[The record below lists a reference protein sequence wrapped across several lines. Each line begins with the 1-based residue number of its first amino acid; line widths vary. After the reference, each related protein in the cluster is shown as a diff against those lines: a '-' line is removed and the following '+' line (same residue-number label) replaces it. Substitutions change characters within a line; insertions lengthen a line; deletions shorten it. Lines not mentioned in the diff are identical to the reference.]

1 MTERITPEM
10 QSSVMLANINTD
22 LAAVDHTQS
31 ELSTGLQITQPS
43 DNPYATALAMQLS
56 GQVAAM
62 QSYSANIGDGTAWA
76 NSASTALQTVQQNAE
91 SARTLIVEG
100 ANAAL
105 NANDRS
111 EISSQISDIVDAIK
125 ATANTQYDG
134 MYIFS
139 GTATST
145 APYLT
150 GAGASDAFQGNTDA
164 INRTIGPAGTPT
176 LQVNVDLSS
185 VLNDSASGSGLL
197 TTLEQAASDLA
208 SGSSNISN
216 DLSDLDTNMG
226 ALEGIQATVGA
237 TQDRLSSAASR
248 ISSFQM
254 IDQTALANTEDVDMA
269 SASISYSTEQAAY
282 TAALQ
287 TGAQIVQTS
296 LVNFVSH

>member
-1 MTERITPEM
+1 M
-10 QSSVMLANINTD
+10 
-22 LAAVDHTQS
+22 
-31 ELSTGLQITQPS
+31 
-43 DNPYATALAMQLS
+43 
-56 GQVAAM
+56 
-62 QSYSANIGDGTAWA
+62 
-76 NSASTALQTVQQNAE
+76 
-91 SARTLIVEG
+91 
-100 ANAAL
+100 
-105 NANDRS
+105 
-111 EISSQISDIVDAIK
+111 
-125 ATANTQYDG
+125 
-134 MYIFS
+134 
-139 GTATST
+139 
-145 APYLT
+145 
-150 GAGASDAFQGNTDA
+150 
-164 INRTIGPAGTPT
+164 
-176 LQVNVDLSS
+176 
-185 VLNDSASGSGLL
+185 LNDSASGSGLL